1 MWINI
6 KIPLKE
12 GTKNTNM
19 SITKTHTLKQS
30 VSDILLDISWAQISK
45 KYFGK
50 SRSWLNHKINGIN
63 SNGAKTEIS
72 LEEKE
77 QLKHALKDLAKRIE
91 ACADSL

>member
-1 MWINI
+1 
-6 KIPLKE
+6 
-12 GTKNTNM
+12 M
-19 SITKTHTLKQS
+19 SITKTQSLKQS
-30 VSDILLDISWAQISK
+30 VSDILLDISWAQVSK

>member
-1 MWINI
+1 
-6 KIPLKE
+6 
-12 GTKNTNM
+12 M